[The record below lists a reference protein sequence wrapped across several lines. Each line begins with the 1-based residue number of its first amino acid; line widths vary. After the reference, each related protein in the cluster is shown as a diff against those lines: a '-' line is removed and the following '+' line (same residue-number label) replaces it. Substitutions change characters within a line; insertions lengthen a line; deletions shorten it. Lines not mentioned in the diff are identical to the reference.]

1 MKEIVEFLKD
11 LHENNNREWFEENKP
26 RYKMIKAKMDDVAAK
41 FISAVESFDTSV
53 EGLRVQD
60 CTYRIYRDTR
70 FTKDKS
76 PYKTWFGVYVCPRG
90 KKSGYSGYYMH
101 IEPAENLYMI
111 CTGAYC
117 PTPGEQKSV
126 REEFM
131 TEGEAFVETIRAAEG
146 FKLDWSE
153 AYKRVPRGWSAD
165 DEFSEYYR
173 LKNYV
178 IVKVVNEEY
187 FTAGGYF
194 ERVVEDLRRTKPFND
209 TLNRAIEYSREM
221 GW

>member
-153 AYKRVPRGWSAD
+153 AYKRVPRGWSVD